1 MPSSLFKVTL
11 ALSGSVILGQ
21 VTAALAAPAVSVP
34 NVSVPAGAPSV
45 QEAAYKALAGAWVGA
60 LEYRD
65 YSSNGRVTLPTI
77 LHIRMAKDAKSLTLH
92 YIYDDGPT
100 KVVED
105 FETVT
110 IDPVANTYT
119 TVSGDGKDTSTD
131 TLAGPAKFASLGQ
144 GPLVRMGKGQ
154 ENGKPVAVRTTLTIT
169 PRTLTILK
177 ETQAPGQPF
186 LFRDQHTLTRVVP
199 ATTGH

>member
-1 MPSSLFKVTL
+1 M
-11 ALSGSVILGQ
+11 GQ
-21 VTAALAAPAVSVP
+21 VIPALAAPSVP
-34 NVSVPAGAPSV
+34 APPVSVPAGAPSV
-45 QEAAYKALAGAWVGA
+45 QNAAYQALAGAWVGA

-65 YSSNGRVTLPTI
+65 YSSDGRVTLPMI
-77 LHIRMAKDAKSLTLH
+77 LHISRARDLNSLMLH
-92 YIYDDGPT
+92 YIYDDGLT

-119 TVSGDGKDTSTD
+119 TVSLDGKDKNAD
-131 TLAGPAKFASLGQ
+131 TLAGLAKFASLGQ
-144 GPLVRMGKGQ
+144 GPLVRVGKGQ

-186 LFRDQHTLTRVVP
+186 LFRDQYTLTRVVP